1 MSINKNRTIG
11 SWTGLILAA
20 FCASIFLIPAFWNFF
35 NNTCLILGGVQTKA
49 KVIACKEQISGK
61 PSIDEKGNCK
71 SVPIIEF
78 NLKDGT
84 KKSTSP
90 SSSPS
95 NLRIGEELNI
105 VYDSV
110 NPNQVHIGELK
121 HPFTGGSIVLLILG
135 LPFLIL
141 TLTIYSNN
149 TFNLGSIIQHLAF
162 VPLLFILSLIT
173 WCCLYMIFNT
183 IFLQINGIQLQ
194 GIVSKPSNYVEFQT
208 SDGQTHSVELK
219 GWKSTNYSGTKE
231 SIPINIIYNPSK
243 NEVVEDSF
251 MNKYGSL
258 LFGLFF
264 GIPVSFGLFSLLKIM
279 GIIDWFRNIF
289 LGFQKNDEAKQINI
303 FDKDFGIGL
312 LKLVLGI
319 ICIPAVLV
327 LIFDLYYLLFQFNSI
342 KEWSFL
348 IASTP
353 ICLII
358 IGLTVF
364 AFKKEIDPVSSNYNL
379 DESRFDL
386 LDKVLNEVDPIIE
399 ELEAERK
406 NKLFV
411 FIIFILLYILLSF
424 FIVYIIFFTAIKGS
438 FLVKLPVSAI
448 ILGSIL
454 QGIKYLKNQIIFKNY
469 KYNFKNEIIRNI
481 LNQISSDFMYDFENF
496 ISLNKIRQS
505 KLFKEANEAKG
516 DDLVKGKIKNTFLEF
531 SEIHLK
537 QVSGGTVESRFISYD
552 TLTREN
558 IIFDGLFIIIDLP
571 KNTKTAFGTLNNISN
586 NKILLDN
593 TEFNELFPVYA
604 ENTTEAFYVLPS
616 NLLERMVNFVHKTGR
631 KFDFSVVDDK
641 FYIAIPYNRE
651 LLEPPIFKS
660 LFDYSIYEEY
670 LTDLELA
677 IGIVEDL
684 KLT

>member
-1 MSINKNRTIG
+1 
-11 SWTGLILAA
+11 
-20 FCASIFLIPAFWNFF
+20 
-35 NNTCLILGGVQTKA
+35 
-49 KVIACKEQISGK
+49 
-61 PSIDEKGNCK
+61 
-71 SVPIIEF
+71 
-78 NLKDGT
+78 
-84 KKSTSP
+84 
-90 SSSPS
+90 
-95 NLRIGEELNI
+95 
-105 VYDSV
+105 
-110 NPNQVHIGELK
+110 
-121 HPFTGGSIVLLILG
+121 
-135 LPFLIL
+135 
-141 TLTIYSNN
+141 
-149 TFNLGSIIQHLAF
+149 
-162 VPLLFILSLIT
+162 
-173 WCCLYMIFNT
+173 
-183 IFLQINGIQLQ
+183 
-194 GIVSKPSNYVEFQT
+194 
-208 SDGQTHSVELK
+208 
-219 GWKSTNYSGTKE
+219 
-231 SIPINIIYNPSK
+231 
-243 NEVVEDSF
+243 
-251 MNKYGSL
+251 
-258 LFGLFF
+258 
-264 GIPVSFGLFSLLKIM
+264 M

-364 AFKKEIDPVSSNYNL
+364 VFKKEIDPVSSNYNL

-448 ILGSIL
+448 ILGSIP

-571 KNTKTAFGTLNNISN
+571 KNTKTAFGTSNNISN

-616 NLLERMVNFVHKTGR
+616 NLLERMVNFVNKTGR

-684 KLT
+684 KLA